1 MRTDT
6 THFWEL
12 EGGKNIMEISV
23 AIDGPAGAGKSTI
36 AKIIGEKFNLMY
48 INTGAMYR
56 AVTLKAMNANVSES
70 NVDDLVRIVESLEMH
85 FEEDHLFV
93 NKEDLTDMI
102 NMPVISNNVSRYAAV
117 PEIREILVKLQQNIA
132 KKFNVVMDGRDIGTV
147 VLADAPF
154 KFYLTASSEERAKR
168 RYEELTSKGIEVDFN
183 TILSEIEK
191 RDYIDTHREVTPLI
205 KADDAIEIDS
215 SALDING
222 VVETIVGYIN
232 SKTSTN

>member
-1 MRTDT
+1 
-6 THFWEL
+6 
-12 EGGKNIMEISV
+12 MEISV

-70 NVDDLVRIVESLEMH
+70 NVDELIRIVESLEMH

-232 SKTSTN
+232 SKTCTN

>member
-1 MRTDT
+1 
-6 THFWEL
+6 
-12 EGGKNIMEISV
+12 MEISV

-168 RYEELTSKGIEVDFN
+168 RYEELTSKGIEVDYS

-222 VVETIVGYIN
+222 VVETIAGYIN
-232 SKTSTN
+232 SKTRTS

>member
-1 MRTDT
+1 
-6 THFWEL
+6 
-12 EGGKNIMEISV
+12 MEISV

-154 KFYLTASSEERAKR
+154 KFYLTASSKERAKR
-168 RYEELTSKGIEVDFN
+168 RYEELTSKGIEVDYN

-191 RDYIDTHREVTPLI
+191 RDYIDIHREVTPLI

-232 SKTSTN
+232 SKSRTN